1 MTGNASARARLGRLG
16 RRNQGQNNQHN
27 QYGPY
32 HDDRSVYIHRA
43 CLARARTIPS
53 MLCASANSGSSPT
66 RFHRTLFRKPS
77 GELLGILLL
86 LRPLL
91 LFFRIENPLHEKRCD
106 QHEASPATT
115 AMRRSLPSKWFITR
129 PKNSEATISGVT
141 MKNPESRGDL
151 QPSRGP
157 TRVALG

>member
-1 MTGNASARARLGRLG
+1 MTGNASARARLGRLS

-53 MLCASANSGSSPT
+53 MLCTSAKSGSSPT
-66 RFHRTLFRKPS
+66 RSRRTLSRKPG

-91 LFFRIENPLHEKRCD
+91 LFFRIENPLHEKCCD
-106 QHEASPATT
+106 QHEASPSDDGGEAVV
-115 AMRRSLPSKWFITR
+115 AKQVVHHPAEKQRSDNFRRDDEEPRIQRR
-129 PKNSEATISGVT
+129 PAAIQRTDE
-141 MKNPESRGDL
+141 RG
-151 QPSRGP
+151 
-157 TRVALG
+157 